1 MLRDAGAAATAV
13 ARPPR
18 PRLTWRQGMLSSLF
32 GAWLIIGLFIDG
44 WAHNHQKPE
53 TIFTPWHFILYSGF
67 AACALY
73 AASIVRKVH
82 VPGMRVWD
90 AAPVGHSLVLVGIG
104 IFGLGAT
111 SDLAWHSLFG
121 IEASLKAL
129 LSPTHLVMLIGA
141 LLVLTGPFRAG
152 WADGRQQAP
161 TLKQF
166 LPTLIS
172 LALATGLLV
181 FFFQYVSP
189 FRRDEYG
196 TWVSAYAT
204 FVTRFKG
211 AADGVVENM
220 QIVGLTS
227 VLITNLIYVAPLVLV
242 LRRWRPP
249 FGSATVLFSAL
260 SALVGGLDGY
270 NRPWPLLAAVAAG
283 LVADVLIRRLR
294 PGADRPWAAYAVASA
309 TAAALW
315 LGFFG
320 IYQLAYGIGWPAELW
335 TGSVV
340 MATMS
345 GFGVGL
351 LVFPPRIP
359 TPVAA

>member
-1 MLRDAGAAATAV
+1 
-13 ARPPR
+13 
-18 PRLTWRQGMLSSLF
+18 MLSSFF
-32 GAWLIIGLFIDG
+32 GAWLIFGLFIDG

-82 VPGMRVWD
+82 VPGMSVWE
-90 AAPVGHSLVLVGIG
+90 ATPVGHSLVLVGIG
-104 IFGLGAT
+104 IFGLGAS

-152 WADGRQQAP
+152 WADGRQFAP
-161 TLKQF
+161 SLKQF
-166 LPTLIS
+166 LPTLLS
-172 LALATGLLV
+172 LALAMGLLV
-181 FFFQYVSP
+181 FFFQYVTP

-196 TWVSAYAT
+196 TWVTAYAM

-211 AADGVVENM
+211 AGDGIIENM

-227 VLITNLIYVAPLVLV
+227 VLITNLLYLAPLVVV

-249 FGSATVLFSAL
+249 FGTATILFATL
-260 SALVGGLDGY
+260 TALVGGLDAY
-270 NRPWPLLAAVAAG
+270 ARPWPLLAALPAG
-283 LVADVLIRRLR
+283 LLADVLIRRLR
-294 PGADRPWAAYAVASA
+294 PGAERPWAVYAVAAASS
-309 TAAALW
+309 AALW
-315 LGFFG
+315 LAFFG
-320 IYQLAYGIGWPAELW
+320 IYQFAYGVGWPAELW

-340 MATMS
+340 MAAMS
-345 GFGVGL
+345 GFAVGA

-359 TPVAA
+359 VPAP